1 MWRPAFSGPLSFL
14 ALWMLPIFPIHPP
27 ARQPARPHPNAIQPF
42 DRTKE
47 NSHATWNLSRLLAEI
62 RIPSTLND
70 SIMHAQNRS
79 CVGGKADADQ
89 DPSRVLCAAGPNP
102 GHPSSPELS
111 FTPCRLRGGWE
122 VKPSQRR
129 SWQSVAVGPT
139 GTALCKPTN

>member
-1 MWRPAFSGPLSFL
+1 MPYAHGYHHEKDGVGLTAEDDFLLSLCFC
-14 ALWMLPIFPIHPP
+14 P
-27 ARQPARPHPNAIQPF
+27 
-42 DRTKE
+42 
-47 NSHATWNLSRLLAEI
+47 SLAEI
-62 RIPSTLND
+62 RIPSALND